1 MKRIELLIGDHE
13 YRAIQKI
20 FENEKD
26 FKPVDETDQVLIK
39 AMSAI
44 ISPKNLI
51 EENVGGE
58 ESESLTVKK
67 ILEPEDKEITENTKI
82 KL

>member
-1 MKRIELLIGDHE
+1 MKRVELLIGDHE
-13 YRAIQKI
+13 YNAIQKI

-26 FKPVDETDQVLIK
+26 FEPIDETDKILIK

-44 ISPKNLI
+44 ISPNNLV
-51 EENVGGE
+51 EENVGGKE
-58 ESESLTVKK
+58 TANTTVKK
-67 ILEPEDKEITENTKI
+67 IVEPDCKEITDNTKI

>member
-13 YRAIQKI
+13 YSAIQRI

-26 FKPVDETDQVLIK
+26 FQPVDETDQILIK